1 MSDAEFAGMVADRI
15 VDEEARYRLALELT
29 RGLPDWRQRLIK
41 RTIVRR
47 DWAVAVGR
55 VSKKPWGEMTS
66 GEARE
71 RAMKGAV
78 VKAELKA
85 WRAEQRAA
93 GVTEEEIAR
102 KDLER
107 KREKGRASAK
117 VDNARRKERRL
128 RAREERHG

>member
-1 MSDAEFAGMVADRI
+1 MVADRI

-102 KDLER
+102 QDLER